1 MTAPASPAPR
11 QPLSRW
17 LGMACLSTVL
27 VLAGCATPMDPRKDA
42 QYQSYGNAA
51 SRPTVRPVRSVSS
64 FSDSLM
70 CMDQMLREAN
80 ITTTLVTS
88 KLIPDAS
95 LRVPV
100 ATKEMIITALS
111 QMSRL
116 SNAFRYVDYEVDI
129 ARQDTV
135 QNLTTILLNN
145 NQIQLQRP
153 SLYISGAVAFVDQN
167 VLSNRFDA
175 GTSGSRL
182 ETGYSRDRNVTV
194 VGLEL
199 HLGDFRSRTLIP
211 GMDSANEVIIG
222 TGGQGLDVA
231 GRIGDY
237 GLQFNV
243 GRDYA
248 QGTGAAIRTLVE
260 LAMIELVGK
269 WARVPY
275 WQCLTLEQNHPDFQ
289 RQLRDWYDEG
299 GDKVHQGLVRRSLV
313 AKGYLPGGD
322 ATPPVNSLAF
332 RRALARFQA
341 DQRMVVTG
349 TVNFPTYERVLRDFV
364 ALDANGQLSRYGW
377 MSQDPTPVQPAE
389 GPDQPVPSS
398 GLAYGQRTPARSI
411 DLQIENVLL
420 GRTVF
425 EVGEQV
431 FLSATVS
438 QASHLSCYLSDS
450 AGNVMRLIPN
460 PHARLEIALEQA
472 GTGRESDALAV
483 LRALAP
489 VLPAAAANVRV
500 LEDRLRAGP
509 APTVAAEPAQPGNG
523 VTLLGMDNTIVLPG
537 RTVGADEA
545 YALARR
551 FHQGN
556 GVPANY
562 SEAIRLYRQAEA
574 QGNTAA
580 RQMLAL
586 IYSRPTADGQIDF
599 TWMRQLS
606 QIEPGTAGVGTARAS
621 AASPW
626 QREPTPLSDL
636 VPPRWRGQTTGP

>member
-1 MTAPASPAPR
+1 MTALAQPTLPSVAPR
-11 QPLSRW
+11 QRFSRW
-17 LGMACLSTVL
+17 LGMACLSTVI
-27 VLAGCATPMDPRKDA
+27 VLAGCATPMDARKDA

-175 GTSGSRL
+175 GTSASRL

-289 RQLRDWYDEG
+289 RQLRDWFDEG

-313 AKGYLPGGD
+313 AKGYLPGGE

-341 DQRMVVTG
+341 DNRMVVTG
-349 TVNFPTYERVLRDFV
+349 TVNFPTYERALRDFV

-377 MSQDPTPVQPAE
+377 MSQDPTPVQPANDPE
-389 GPDQPVPSS
+389 LPIPSS
-398 GLAYGQRTPARSI
+398 GLAYGAKTPGRTI

-438 QASHLSCYLSDS
+438 QASHMSCYLSDS

-460 PHARLEIALEQA
+460 PIATQAVVPGNQAIRIPDWMSPNPGFVLATTAPGQEGVLCAATGEDVTGKLPAPLQGAALRPMPEFRSLDAVVKAYNDAA
-472 GTGRESDALAV
+472 GTDAVAFGRV
-483 LRALAP
+483 NWTVGPRRPAP
-489 VLPAAAANVRV
+489 AATPAPAAA
-500 LEDRLRAGP
+500 P
-509 APTVAAEPAQPGNG
+509 APAPAPAAQAPA
-523 VTLLGMDNTIVLPG
+523 
-537 RTVGADEA
+537 R
-545 YALARR
+545 
-551 FHQGN
+551 
-556 GVPANY
+556 
-562 SEAIRLYRQAEA
+562 
-574 QGNTAA
+574 
-580 RQMLAL
+580 
-586 IYSRPTADGQIDF
+586 
-599 TWMRQLS
+599 
-606 QIEPGTAGVGTARAS
+606 
-621 AASPW
+621 
-626 QREPTPLSDL
+626 
-636 VPPRWRGQTTGP
+636 